1 MISSFQLSSASATVE
16 YHADAF
22 DISKTR
28 EAKYEKVP
36 SEWGGKSAEH
46 AGFTP
51 GAPVRERDF
60 AAALEGR
67 IAGQKIA
74 GGWLKTL
81 DGTVEH
87 HKPGQDFTFSP
98 GKTVSICALVGKD
111 DRVVAAHNA
120 AVSTAMRYLEENG
133 AQYRAGGK
141 QVAAEGLLYS
151 KFTHITSRPAGAA
164 LQQDPQLH
172 SHVVIHNAV
181 RGKDGDWHALDN
193 SKLLELRKGADQI
206 YSKTLDMHLQT
217 LGYRTE
223 QGKSGPEIQGITT
236 AQAAAFSTRTADIKA
251 ELVTQKIEPEQAHP
265 RDKQQAN
272 FATRQPKEHV
282 SRMELEKGWRSKAMA
297 VHLDLR
303 EIVPQPQ
310 LELPKV
316 QSREAGQHEVDRAV
330 AVLVGR
336 MERARGD
343 VAALTDAWSHAVKT
357 GQQAKA
363 ETLQGQLK
371 EARFALAGR
380 SEAQLRRDV
389 VELVGKH
396 RTEAQAPTAD
406 RERGS
411 GRDAKLHAY
420 AEKLSAGGYA
430 AKLSAGEVTV
440 SKDKLSAALGDQKAE
455 GRLHDNVGKLSVET
469 EQQTDKRVAADRSIQ
484 AEARKLTSDRRQAAN
499 KAQFEVKRATGKAAA
514 VAKIEAGREKIARER
529 ETRRPDDI
537 IVGGMFRSSLIVKNP
552 ISVAIASDANARN
565 VAKYR
570 KASFGEEL
578 AIRGTAAAK
587 TTLGALI
594 KAAGATLSVAGK
606 GIKLMDAETRDQTRA
621 AIAGEAKEL
630 KAKHDVTRLSTL
642 GYRANAAGDVYRAKA
657 TLTNAAL
664 MVASKTLDIT
674 RLSGTALGKAVQ
686 NELVRNISTK
696 KVNAV
701 EALAGKFVI
710 TAAKA
715 IGHAAKSITKAVD
728 NTRSAYLKHAIE
740 TTVGPRREA
749 FAGLIRAEA
758 EHKAG
763 RLDSAGVQVAR
774 DKLDTVLKAT
784 DRATD
789 KWLSHSEKLHDA
801 GRMHSKTLEFKS
813 QTAESWKAT
822 SEAFRGGQADQRTV
836 QRMLDFK
843 SARDVQ
849 KFERDVKATPNHTQ
863 TTGKEAKME
872 NTQDRLIA
880 PKKDAERT
888 PEKDLATGRD
898 TAERMKK
905 QERDQE
911 AAAAE
916 RDTKRDTAADRK
928 QDRKQDR
935 GMSR

>member
-1 MISSFQLSSASATVE
+1 MISSFQLSSASAAVE

-28 EAKYEKVP
+28 EAKFERVP
-36 SEWGGKSAEH
+36 SEWGGKGAEL

-51 GAPVRERDF
+51 GAPVREKDF

-67 IAGQKIA
+67 IAGQQIA
-74 GGWLKTL
+74 GGWKRTP

-87 HKPGQDFTFSP
+87 HKPGLDFTFSP
-98 GKTVSICALVGKD
+98 GKTVSIVALVGKD

-120 AVSTAMRYLEENG
+120 AVATAMRYLEENG
-133 AQYRAGGK
+133 AQHRSGGK

-151 KFTHITSRPAGAA
+151 KFTHITSRPAGAE

-172 SHVVIHNAV
+172 THVVILNAV
-181 RGKDGDWHALDN
+181 QGKDGNWHALDN
-193 SKLLELRKGADQI
+193 SKLLELRKGADEI
-206 YSKTLDMHLQT
+206 YSKTLDMHLNT

-223 QGKSGPEIQGITT
+223 QGRSGPEIQGITK
-236 AQAAAFSTRTADIKA
+236 AQAAAFSTRAADIKT
-251 ELVTQKIEPEQAHP
+251 ELVAQKIDPEQAHP

-272 FATRQPKEHV
+272 FATRQPKEHT
-282 SRMELEKGWRSKAMA
+282 SRAELEKGWRSKALA

-316 QSREAGQHEVDRAV
+316 QSKEAGQHEVDRAV

-336 MERARGD
+336 MERARED

-380 SEAQLRRDV
+380 SEGQMRRDV

-396 RTEAQAPTAD
+396 RAEAQAPTAD

-411 GRDAKLHAY
+411 DRDARLAAY
-420 AEKLSAGGYA
+420 AD
-430 AKLSAGEVTV
+430 KLSAGEVTV
-440 SKDKLSAALGDQKAE
+440 SKDKLSTALSAQKTE
-455 GRLHDNVGKLSVET
+455 GRLHDNVGKLGVET

-484 AEARKLTSDRRQAAN
+484 AEARKLTSDRRQAAG
-499 KAQFEVKRATGKAAA
+499 KASFETKRATGKAAA
-514 VAKIEAGREKIARER
+514 VAKIEAGREKIAKER

-537 IVGGMFRSSLIVKNP
+537 IVGGLLKSSLVLKNP
-552 ISVAIASDANARN
+552 ITVALVPAASARN
-565 VAKYR
+565 AARYR

-578 AIRGTAAAK
+578 AIRGTAAGK
-587 TTLGALI
+587 TALGALI

-606 GIKLMDAETRDQTRA
+606 GANLLDAKTRDQTRA

-674 RLSGTALGKAVQ
+674 QLSGTALGKAVQ

-715 IGHAAKSITKAVD
+715 IGHAAKATTKAFD
-728 NTRSAYLKHAIE
+728 NTRSAYLKHQIE
-740 TTVGPRREA
+740 KTVEPRREA

-784 DRATD
+784 DKAHD
-789 KWLSHSEKLHDA
+789 KWLSHAEKLHDS
-801 GRMHSKTLEFKS
+801 GRMHSKALEFKS
-813 QTAESWKAT
+813 QAAESWKAT
-822 SEAFRGGQADQRTV
+822 AEAYRGGQADQRTV
-836 QRMLDFK
+836 QRMLDLK
-843 SARDVQ
+843 STRDLQ
-849 KFERDVKATPNHTQ
+849 KFERDVKTPSLTQ
-863 TTGKEAKME
+863 TTGKEAKMDNA
-872 NTQDRLIA
+872 NTMDRLIT
-880 PKKDAERT
+880 PKKDIERT
-888 PEKDLATGRD
+888 PEKDLASNRE
-898 TAERMKK
+898 TAERMKR

-911 AAAAE
+911 TAAAE
-916 RDTKRDTAADRK
+916 RDTKRDSAVDRK
-928 QDRKQDR
+928 QDRSKDRDR